1 MLNTIL
7 NLISIKLSSF
17 TVSLR
22 LVLSTVFIILIG
34 IIAYQSNKLSNLNE
48 QLVVVEYR
56 LSSIQAI
63 YTDEI
68 TKAKDIINKQNT
80 SIKQISIDKE
90 YYESKVKQKEKELRQ
105 YSDNKKNTIIKN
117 LEQDSSTENQLNM
130 ITQILKDFSNEN
142 N

>member
-34 IIAYQSNKLSNLNE
+34 IITYQSNKLSNLNE
-48 QLVVVEYR
+48 QLAVVEYR
-56 LSSIQAI
+56 LSSMQAI
-63 YTDEI
+63 YIDEI

-130 ITQILKDFSNEN
+130 VTQILKDFSNEN

>member
-48 QLVVVEYR
+48 QLAVVEYR
-56 LSSIQAI
+56 LSSMQAV

-130 ITQILKDFSNEN
+130 VTQILKDFSNEN